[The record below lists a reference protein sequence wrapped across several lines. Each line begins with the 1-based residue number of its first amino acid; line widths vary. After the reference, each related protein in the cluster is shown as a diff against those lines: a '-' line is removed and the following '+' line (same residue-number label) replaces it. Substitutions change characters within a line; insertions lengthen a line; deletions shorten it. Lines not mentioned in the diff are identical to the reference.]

1 MSTVNQA
8 MRSLAVVATILV
20 TLGGCSGYTMRDN
33 NVGGAMQ
40 DAFEVQPDSPTTT
53 PAAPPAEVSAALLP
67 QVQVQLPG
75 IDARAD
81 VEQRFDVKVR
91 RVRARDFF
99 LSLVENT
106 PYNMVVHP
114 NVKGYI
120 TLDLKNV
127 SVPEVL
133 DVVRNVN
140 GFDYKIIG
148 NNVQVFPNTI
158 HTRIFM
164 VDYLAM
170 KRTGQSLITS
180 KTGQIS
186 TSGSSSGG
194 GTNGENRGSSGG
206 SGGENSSVITTTTD
220 ADFWEELKSSLEI
233 IVGKEKGRKI
243 AVNPQTGMV
252 MVRAMPA
259 EMRIVEEYLKNT
271 QNIAT
276 RQVILE
282 ARIIE
287 VLLSD
292 GFQSGINWSGLAT
305 SGTDTLI
312 AGQTGGG
319 TIFSGSGV
327 SDIYGNPSGTLNP
340 ADYSAIEGT
349 TASAF
354 GGVFSLAL
362 QTTDFTAFIELLK
375 TQGDVQVLSSPRV
388 STVNNQKAVIKVG
401 SDEFYVTNISSDTTS
416 TTGNTSVSVELNPF
430 FSGVALDVTPQISGK
445 GDIVLHVHP
454 SVSEVAEQTKTINT
468 TQGTVSMPLAASN
481 IRESDTIIRAA
492 NGQVV
497 VIGGLM
503 QNSTKDDV
511 ASVPI
516 LGDIPLLGALFRHT
530 KKSSR
535 KSELVILLKPTV
547 VDIDG
552 GTWQRELKRS
562 SGAIRNMSDSM

>member
-1 MSTVNQA
+1 MSTVKQA
-8 MRSLAVVATILV
+8 LRSLAAAASILAM
-20 TLGGCSGYTMRDN
+20 LGGCSGYTMRDN
-33 NVGGAMQ
+33 NVSGAMQ
-40 DAFEVQPDSPTTT
+40 DAFEVKPDSAEAKSSP
-53 PAAPPAEVSAALLP
+53 PPAEVSAALLP

-91 RVRARDFF
+91 RVSARDFF

-114 NVKGYI
+114 DVKGYI

-133 DVVRNVN
+133 KVVRNVN
-140 GFDYKIIG
+140 GFDYKIG
-148 NNVQVFPNTI
+148 GHNVQVFPNTL

-170 KRTGQSLITS
+170 KRAGQSLITS

-186 TSGSSSGG
+186 TSGSGSSSSGDG
-194 GTNGENRGSSGG
+194 GSSG
-206 SGGENSSVITTTTD
+206 STSSGENSSVITTTTD
-220 ADFWEELKSSLEI
+220 ADFWEELKAALEI
-233 IVGKEKGRKI
+233 IVGHENGRKI
-243 AVNPQTGMV
+243 AVNQQTGMV

-259 EMRIVEEYLKNT
+259 EMRVIEEYLQST
-271 QNIAT
+271 QDVAT

-292 GFQSGINWSGLAT
+292 GFQSGINWGSLST
-305 SGTDTLI
+305 SGTDTLT

-327 SDIYGNPSGTLNP
+327 SDIYGRSGDLNP
-340 ADYSAIEGT
+340 ADYGAINGT
-349 TASAF
+349 VASAF

-362 QTTDFTAFIELLK
+362 STTDFTAFIELLK

-401 SDEFYVTNISSDTTS
+401 SDEFYVTNISQDTTS
-416 TTGNTSVSVELNPF
+416 TTGNTSVSVELSPF
-430 FSGVALDVTPQISGK
+430 FSGVALDVTPQISLQ

-454 SVSEVAEQTKTINT
+454 SVSEVSEQTKTIT
-468 TQGTVSMPLAASN
+468 TVDGVTTMPLAASN

-503 QNSTKDDV
+503 QNSAQDEV

-530 KKSSR
+530 KKSTR

-547 VDIDG
+547 IDANG
-552 GTWQRELKRS
+552 DTWQHELKRS
-562 SGAIRNMSDSM
+562 SGVIRDMSESM

>member
-1 MSTVNQA
+1 MSTVNQV
-8 MRSLAVVATILV
+8 MRSLAVAAVIVV
-20 TLGGCSGYTMRDN
+20 TLGGCSGYTMRDT
-33 NVGGAMQ
+33 NVSGAMQ
-40 DAFEVQPDSPTTT
+40 DAFEVKPDAVT
-53 PAAPPAEVSAALLP
+53 PSAPPAEVSAALLP

-75 IDARAD
+75 INTRTD

-91 RVRARDFF
+91 RVSARDFF
-99 LSLVENT
+99 LSLVEST

-114 NVKGYI
+114 KVRGYI

-133 DVVRNVN
+133 KVVRSVN
-140 GFDYKIIG
+140 GFDYKISG
-148 NNVQVFPNTI
+148 KNVQVYPNTI

-170 KRTGQSLITS
+170 KRAGQSLITS

-186 TSGSSSGG
+186 TSSSGGSSGSESGSSSGG
-194 GTNGENRGSSGG
+194 SS
-206 SGGENSSVITTTTD
+206 SGENSSVITTTTD
-220 ADFWEELKSSLEI
+220 ADFWEQLKSSLETI
-233 IVGKEKGRKI
+233 IGQEKGRKI
-243 AVNPQTGMV
+243 AVNQQTGMV
-252 MVRAMPA
+252 MVRAMPD
-259 EMRIVEEYLKNT
+259 EMRVIEEYLENT
-271 QNIAT
+271 QNIVT

-292 GFQSGINWSGLAT
+292 GFQSGINWGNLAT
-305 SGTDTLI
+305 SGTDTLTI
-312 AGQTGGG
+312 GQTGGG
-319 TIFSGSGV
+319 TLFSGSGV
-327 SDIYGNPSGTLNP
+327 SGIYGNTGDLNP
-340 ADYSAIEGT
+340 ADYGAVDGT
-349 TASAF
+349 STSAF
-354 GGVFSLAL
+354 GGIFSMAL
-362 QTTDFTAFIELLK
+362 RTTDFTAFIELLK

-401 SDEFYVTNISSDTTS
+401 SDEFYVTNISTDTTS
-416 TTGNTSVSVELNPF
+416 TTGSTSVSVELDPF
-430 FSGVALDVTPQISGK
+430 FSGVALDVTPQISEQ

-454 SVSEVAEQTKTINT
+454 SVSDVAEQTKTIDT
-468 TQGTVSMPLAASN
+468 TFGTLTMPLAASN

-503 QNSTKDDV
+503 QNSTQDEV

-530 KKSSR
+530 KMSTR

-547 VDIDG
+547 IDANG
-552 GTWQRELKRS
+552 HAWQNELKRS
-562 SGAIRNMSDSM
+562 SGSVRDMSESM

>member
-1 MSTVNQA
+1 MSTVNHTLRA
-8 MRSLAVVATILV
+8 IAAAATMLA
-20 TLGGCSGYTMRDN
+20 TLGGCSGFMMRDSN
-33 NVGGAMQ
+33 IGNEMQ
-40 DAFEVQPDSPTTT
+40 DAFEVKPDSVGTTT
-53 PAAPPAEVSAALLP
+53 APPAEVSAALLP

-75 IDARAD
+75 IDTNAD
-81 VEQRFDVKVR
+81 IEQRFDVKVR
-91 RVRARDFF
+91 RVNARDFF

-133 DVVRNVN
+133 NVVRSVN
-140 GFDYKIIG
+140 GFDYKISG
-148 NNVQVFPNTI
+148 HNVQVYPNTI

-170 KRTGQSLITS
+170 KRAGKSLITS

-186 TSGSSSGG
+186 TSGGG
-194 GTNGENRGSSGG
+194 GSSGG
-206 SGGENSSVITTTTD
+206 DSGSSSSGGGENSSVINTTTD
-220 ADFWEELKSSLEI
+220 ADFWAELKSSLET
-233 IVGKEKGRKI
+233 IVGSEKGNKVAI
-243 AVNPQTGMV
+243 NPQTGMV
-252 MVRAMPA
+252 MVRAMPD
-259 EMRIVEEYLKNT
+259 EMRVVEEFLQST
-271 QNIAT
+271 QSVAT

-282 ARIIE
+282 ARILE

-292 GFQSGINWSGLAT
+292 GFQSGINWAGLAT
-305 SGTDTLI
+305 SNTDTLLV
-312 AGQTGGG
+312 GQTGGG
-319 TIFSGSGV
+319 TIFGGSGV
-327 SDIYGNPSGTLNP
+327 SGIYGNTGDLNP
-340 ADYSAIEGT
+340 SDYGAVNGT
-349 TASAF
+349 NTSAF

-362 QTTDFTAFIELLK
+362 STTDFNAFIELLK

-401 SDEFYVTNISSDTTS
+401 SDEFYVTNIESNTNTTTTTS
-416 TTGNTSVSVELNPF
+416 GPTVSVELEPF
-430 FSGVALDVTPQISGK
+430 FSGVALDVTPQISSQ

-454 SVSEVAEQTKTINT
+454 SVSEVSEQTKTVVT
-468 TQGTVSMPLAASN
+468 SDATLTMPLAASN
-481 IRESDTIIRAA
+481 IRESDTVIRAA

-503 QNSTKDDV
+503 QNTTKDSV

-530 KKSSR
+530 KKVTQ

-547 VDIDG
+547 VDAKG
-552 GTWQRELKRS
+552 EVWQQELKRS
-562 SGAIRNMSDSM
+562 SGSIRDMSQNM

>member
-1 MSTVNQA
+1 MSTVNQV
-8 MRSLAVVATILV
+8 MRTLVAAAVVLV
-20 TLGGCSGYTMRDN
+20 ALSGCSGYTMRDT
-33 NVGGAMQ
+33 NVSGEMQ
-40 DAFEVQPDSPTTT
+40 DAFEVQPDATAT
-53 PAAPPAEVSAALLP
+53 PSAPPAEVSAALLP

-75 IDARAD
+75 IDTRAD

-91 RVRARDFF
+91 RVNARDFF

-114 NVKGYI
+114 KVRGYI
-120 TLDLKNV
+120 TLDLKNI

-133 DVVRNVN
+133 KVVRSVN
-140 GFDYKIIG
+140 GFDYKISG
-148 NNVQVFPNTI
+148 KNVQVYPNTI

-170 KRTGQSLITS
+170 KRAGQSLITS

-186 TSGSSSGG
+186 TSGGGGSSSGSDSGSSSSGG
-194 GTNGENRGSSGG
+194 SS
-206 SGGENSSVITTTTD
+206 GENSSVITTTTD
-220 ADFWEELKSSLEI
+220 ADFWEQLKSSLET
-233 IVGKEKGRKI
+233 IVGQEKGRKI
-243 AVNPQTGMV
+243 AVNQQTGMV
-252 MVRAMPA
+252 MVRAMPD
-259 EMRIVEEYLKNT
+259 EMRVIEEYLQST
-271 QNIAT
+271 QNVVT

-292 GFQSGINWSGLAT
+292 GFQSGINWGNLAT
-305 SGTDTLI
+305 SGSDTLTI
-312 AGQTGGG
+312 GQTGGG
-319 TIFSGSGV
+319 TLFSGSGV
-327 SDIYGNPSGTLNP
+327 SGIYGNTGDLNP
-340 ADYSAIEGT
+340 ADYGAVNGT
-349 TASAF
+349 TTSAF
-354 GGVFSLAL
+354 GGIFSMAL

-401 SDEFYVTNISSDTTS
+401 SDEFYVTNISTDTTS
-416 TTGNTSVSVELNPF
+416 TTGNTSVSVELDPF
-430 FSGVALDVTPQISGK
+430 FSGVALDVTPQISEQGN
-445 GDIVLHVHP
+445 IVLHVHP
-454 SVSEVAEQTKTINT
+454 SVSDVAEQTKTIDT
-468 TQGTVSMPLAASN
+468 TFGTLTMPLAASN

-503 QNSTKDDV
+503 QNSTQDEV

-530 KKSSR
+530 KKSTR

-547 VDIDG
+547 IDANG
-552 GTWQRELKRS
+552 AAWQKELKRS
-562 SGAIRNMSDSM
+562 SGSVRDMSENM

>member
-1 MSTVNQA
+1 MSTVNHTLRA
-8 MRSLAVVATILV
+8 IAAAATMLA
-20 TLGGCSGYTMRDN
+20 TLGGCSGFMMRDSN
-33 NVGGAMQ
+33 IGNEMQ
-40 DAFEVQPDSPTTT
+40 DAFEVKPDSGEVTAT
-53 PAAPPAEVSAALLP
+53 PPAEVSAALLP

-75 IDARAD
+75 IDTNAD

-91 RVRARDFF
+91 RVSARDFF

-133 DVVRNVN
+133 KVVRSVN
-140 GFDYKIIG
+140 GFDYKISG
-148 NNVQVFPNTI
+148 HNVQVYPNTI

-170 KRTGQSLITS
+170 KRAGKSLITS

-186 TSGSSSGG
+186 TSGGSSSGG
-194 GTNGENRGSSGG
+194 DGSSSGS
-206 SGGENSSVITTTTD
+206 SGGENSSVINTTTD
-220 ADFWEELKSSLEI
+220 ADFWAELKSSLET
-233 IVGKEKGRKI
+233 IVGTEKGHKVAI
-243 AVNPQTGMV
+243 NPQTGMV
-252 MVRAMPA
+252 MVRAMPD
-259 EMRIVEEYLKNT
+259 EMRVVEEFLQST
-271 QNIAT
+271 QSVAT

-282 ARIIE
+282 ARILE

-292 GFQSGINWSGLAT
+292 GFQSGINWAGLAT
-305 SGTDTLI
+305 SGTDTLV

-319 TIFSGSGV
+319 TIFGGSGV
-327 SDIYGNPSGTLNP
+327 SSIYGNPGDLNP
-340 ADYSAIEGT
+340 ADYSAVNGT
-349 TASAF
+349 NTSAF

-362 QTTDFTAFIELLK
+362 STTDFNAFIELLK

-401 SDEFYVTNISSDTTS
+401 SDEFYVTNIESNTNTTTTTS
-416 TTGNTSVSVELNPF
+416 GPTVSVELEPF
-430 FSGVALDVTPQISGK
+430 FSGVALDVTPQISGQ

-454 SVSEVAEQTKTINT
+454 SVSEVSEQTKTVIT
-468 TQGTVSMPLAASN
+468 SDATLTMPLAASN
-481 IRESDTIIRAA
+481 IRESDTVIRAS

-503 QNSTKDDV
+503 QNTTKDSV

-530 KKSSR
+530 KKVTQ

-547 VDIDG
+547 IDAKG
-552 GTWQRELKRS
+552 EVWQQQLKRS
-562 SGAIRNMSDSM
+562 SGSIRDMSQNM

>member
-1 MSTVNQA
+1 MSTVKQA
-8 MRSLAVVATILV
+8 LRSLATAVSILAM
-20 TLGGCSGYTMRDN
+20 LGGCSGYTMRDN
-33 NVGGAMQ
+33 NVSGAMQ
-40 DAFEVQPDSPTTT
+40 DAFEVKSDS
-53 PAAPPAEVSAALLP
+53 AEAKNSPPAEVSAALLP

-75 IDARAD
+75 IDTRAD

-91 RVRARDFF
+91 RVSARDFF

-114 NVKGYI
+114 DVKGYI

-133 DVVRNVN
+133 KVLRNVN
-140 GFDYKIIG
+140 GFDYKIG
-148 NNVQVFPNTI
+148 GHNVQVFPNTI

-170 KRTGQSLITS
+170 KRAGQSLITS

-186 TSGSSSGG
+186 TSGSG
-194 GTNGENRGSSGG
+194 GSSGDSG
-206 SGGENSSVITTTTD
+206 SSGSASSSENSSVITTTTD
-220 ADFWEELKSSLEI
+220 ADFWEELKAALEI
-233 IVGKEKGRKI
+233 IVGHENGRKI
-243 AVNPQTGMV
+243 AVNQQTGMV

-259 EMRIVEEYLKNT
+259 EMRVIEEYLQST
-271 QNIAT
+271 QDVAT

-292 GFQSGINWSGLAT
+292 GFQSGINWGGLAT
-305 SGTDTLI
+305 SGTDTLT

-327 SDIYGNPSGTLNP
+327 SDIYGRSGDLNP
-340 ADYSAIEGT
+340 ADYGAINGT
-349 TASAF
+349 VASAF

-362 QTTDFTAFIELLK
+362 STTDFTAFIELLK

-401 SDEFYVTNISSDTTS
+401 SDEFYVTNISQDTTS
-416 TTGNTSVSVELNPF
+416 TTGNTSVSVELSPF
-430 FSGVALDVTPQISGK
+430 FSGVALDVTPQISLQ

-454 SVSEVAEQTKTINT
+454 SVSEVSEQTKTIT
-468 TQGTVSMPLAASN
+468 TVDGVTSMPLAASN

-503 QNSTKDDV
+503 QNSTQDEV

-530 KKSSR
+530 KKSTR

-547 VDIDG
+547 IDANG
-552 GTWQRELKRS
+552 DTWQHELKRS
-562 SGAIRNMSDSM
+562 SGAIRDMSENM

>member
-1 MSTVNQA
+1 MSNVNQA
-8 MRSLAVVATILV
+8 LRFLATTTTILV
-20 TLGGCSGYTMRDN
+20 MLGGCSNYEMRDTN
-33 NVGGAMQ
+33 IQSEMQ
-40 DAFEVQPDSPTTT
+40 DAFEVQSGNDKGSAVT
-53 PAAPPAEVSAALLP
+53 PPAEVNAALLP
-67 QVQVQLPG
+67 PVHVQLPG
-75 IDARAD
+75 IDVRAD

-106 PYNMVVHP
+106 PYSMVVHP
-114 NVKGYI
+114 KVKGYI
-120 TLDLKNV
+120 TLDLKNA

-133 DVVRNVN
+133 KVVRSVN
-140 GFDYKIIG
+140 GFDYKTIG
-148 NNVQVFPNTI
+148 HNVQVFPNTI

-170 KRTGQSLITS
+170 KRAGQSLITS

-186 TSGSSSGG
+186 TARSSGSSGDS
-194 GTNGENRGSSGG
+194 ESGSSGG
-206 SGGENSSVITTTTD
+206 SSGENSSVITTTTD
-220 ADFWEELKSSLEI
+220 ADFWQELKSSLETI
-233 IVGKEKGRKI
+233 IGQEKGRKV

-252 MVRAMPA
+252 MVRAMPD
-259 EMRIVEEYLKNT
+259 EMRVVEEFLQNT
-271 QNIAT
+271 QDVAT

-287 VLLSD
+287 VVLSD
-292 GFQSGINWSGLAT
+292 GFQSGINWAGLRRKG
-305 SGTDTLI
+305 SDTLT

-327 SDIYGNPSGTLNP
+327 SSIYSNTGTLDP
-340 ADYSAIEGT
+340 AAYSAVEGT
-349 TASAF
+349 DTSAF

-362 QTTDFTAFIELLK
+362 STTDFTAFIELLK

-401 SDEFYVTNISSDTTS
+401 SDEFYVTSIDTETTS
-416 TTGNTSVSVELNPF
+416 TTGSTNVSVELDPF
-430 FSGVALDVTPQISGK
+430 FSGVALDVTPQISQK

-454 SVSEVAEQTKTINT
+454 SVSEVNEQTKTVDT
-468 TQGTVSMPLAASN
+468 TFGTLTMPLAASN
-481 IRESDTIIRAA
+481 IRESDTVIRAA

-503 QNSTKDDV
+503 QNATQDEV
-511 ASVPI
+511 ASVPL
-516 LGDIPLLGALFRHT
+516 LGDIPILGALFRHT
-530 KKSSR
+530 KKSKR

-547 VDIDG
+547 IDANG
-552 GTWQRELKRS
+552 EIWQQELKRS
-562 SGAIRNMSDSM
+562 SGTIRDMSQNM